1 VGNCLCSTRKVNVTY
16 RLTTPWEWE
25 TWITADNLNSPY
37 SRLAGRPI
45 TGGTYTGVTN
55 PFLTDI
61 PRGVTLLVNGTTVT
75 ATRFPYQDDIAD
87 ADAVYMGGHNYEVD
101 DQAAQILINAG
112 YGDYLEPI

>member
-1 VGNCLCSTRKVNVTY
+1 MTY

-61 PRGVTLLVNGTTVT
+61 PRGVTLLVNRTTVT

-101 DQAAQILINAG
+101 DQAAQILIDAG

>member
-1 VGNCLCSTRKVNVTY
+1 VGNCPCSTRKANVTY

-25 TWITADNLNSPY
+25 TWITADNQDSPY

-45 TGGTYTGVTN
+45 TGGTSTGAIN

-75 ATRFPYQDDIAD
+75 ATRYPYQDDIAD
-87 ADAVYMGGHNYEVD
+87 ADAVYMGGHTYEID
-101 DQAAQILINAG
+101 DQAAQILIDAG
-112 YGDYLEPI
+112 YSQYLENI